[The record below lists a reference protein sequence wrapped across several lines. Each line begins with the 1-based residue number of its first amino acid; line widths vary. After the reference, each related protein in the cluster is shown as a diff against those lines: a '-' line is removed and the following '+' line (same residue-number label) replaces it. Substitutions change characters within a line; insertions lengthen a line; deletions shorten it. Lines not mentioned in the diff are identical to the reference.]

1 LPIYLARGDA
11 EDKRRLDENRQF
23 LSKLASLESVT
34 WLDDPAEAPLCAT
47 ALAGDLEI
55 LVPMAGLIDV
65 DAELARL
72 DREID
77 KISIEVKKLS
87 GKLSN
92 AKFVD
97 NAPAEVVTKER
108 QKLEE
113 FEGSVSQL
121 QEKRSAIAEMA

>member
-1 LPIYLARGDA
+1 MALARGDA
-11 EDKRRLDENRQF
+11 EDKRRLEENRQF
-23 LSKLASLESVT
+23 LSKLASLESIT
-34 WLDDPAEAPLCAT
+34 WLDDPAQAPLCAT

-97 NAPAEVVTKER
+97 NAPAEVVAKER

>member
-1 LPIYLARGDA
+1 MARGDA
-11 EDKRRLDENRQF
+11 EDKRRLEENRQF
-23 LSKLASLESVT
+23 LSKLASLESIT
-34 WLDDPAEAPLCAT
+34 WLDDPAQAPLCAT

-97 NAPAEVVTKER
+97 NAPAEVVAKER

>member
-1 LPIYLARGDA
+1 MKGRDGEALALGLAQQASHARFHFAGGFIGKGDGGDIA
-11 EDKRRLDENRQF
+11 RWYAALFHQIGNF
-23 LSKLASLESVT
+23 LCDDLA
-34 WLDDPAEAPLCAT
+34 DAPMCAT

-77 KISIEVKKLS
+77 KIGIETKKLT

-92 AKFVD
+92 PKFAD
-97 NAPAEVVTKER
+97 NAPAEVVASPR
-108 QKLEE
+108 
-113 FEGSVSQL
+113 
-121 QEKRSAIAEMA
+121 AI

>member
-1 LPIYLARGDA
+1 MHHCVPPH
-11 EDKRRLDENRQF
+11 
-23 LSKLASLESVT
+23 
-34 WLDDPAEAPLCAT
+34 WPAI
-47 ALAGDLEI
+47 LEI

-121 QEKRSAIAEMA
+121 QEKRSFAIAEMA

>member
-1 LPIYLARGDA
+1 
-11 EDKRRLDENRQF
+11 
-23 LSKLASLESVT
+23 
-34 WLDDPAEAPLCAT
+34 
-47 ALAGDLEI
+47 
-55 LVPMAGLIDV
+55 MAGLIDV